1 MIGKRGLIALG
12 GGAVVTLGAAL
23 LLRPEGEVEGRI
35 SEGSLAFPGLAT
47 PLAGARRIELRRG
60 GQGTTLI
67 REGETWRIAEF
78 QGYPARPERVRET
91 LVGLTELRLTEERS
105 SDPAQWPRL
114 GVEDPAAPG
123 TTATLLR
130 VFDAEGRPLAEM
142 ILGRRRVRTQGNQP
156 EAIYARRPGE
166 NRAWLAEGRLGADA
180 DPSLWLDRDL
190 ANLAPARLRRVEI
203 NRTGQPPLALA
214 RAGEVDAPLDIVTP
228 ADPPVADRI
237 ALDEVGRAFD
247 GLTFIEVRTEAPGE
261 ALGEA
266 RFRYTDDVTI
276 TIRPHR
282 EGDLFWVRLSAEG
295 GEEAQRLNTRFQG
308 WAFQLGLWKEKAMIP
323 RLEDLVVS

>member
-1 MIGKRGLIALG
+1 MISKRGLFALG
-12 GGAVVTLGAAL
+12 GTAAASLGAAF

-35 SEGSLAFPGLAT
+35 AEGSLAFPGLAT
-47 PLAGARRIELRRG
+47 RLASARRIELRRG
-60 GQGTTLI
+60 QHGTTLI
-67 REGETWRIAEF
+67 RDGETWRIAES

-91 LVGLTELRLTEERS
+91 LTGLTELRLTEERS

-114 GVEDPAAPG
+114 GVEDPAAAG
-123 TTATLLR
+123 SGATLLR
-130 VFDAEGRPLAEM
+130 VFDADGQPLAEI

-156 EAIYARRPGE
+156 EAIYARRPGQ

-190 ANLAPARLRRVEI
+190 ASLAPARLRRVEVSRI
-203 NRTGQPPLALA
+203 GQPPLVLA
-214 RAGEVDAPLDIVTP
+214 RAGEVDAPLNIVTP
-228 ADPPVADRI
+228 ADPPVAASI

-247 GLTFIEVRTEAPGE
+247 GLTFVELRTEAPGE
-261 ALGEA
+261 ALGDA
-266 RFRYTDDVTI
+266 RFHYTDDVTI
-276 TIRPHR
+276 TLRAHR
-282 EGDLFWVRLSAEG
+282 DGELFWVRLHAEG
-295 GEEAQRLNTRFQG
+295 GEEAQRLNARFQG